1 MADINHPT
9 AGWGEAHA
17 SDQGLGQ
24 LVPITPVDRTFDAE
38 RNSAPAAANRRDSI
52 TKSGVEHN
60 TANLDSAQAVFPAT
74 AYPNVQAGGDKADTP
89 LVPTASG
96 TVAIAKSVC
105 DNTEQNSS
113 GSSKSL
119 NRSGNGNDLLFNL
132 SADSSMDPTGVDKNN
147 KPQVI
152 DEGTG
157 KGVKL
162 SDKGDKQT
170 TNQIP
175 MRTGTSSDLVSQDHG
190 VPTKNNARRMGVEF
204 PRLKNFEEIYRW
216 ALAQHK
222 AEFMKDDNK
231 PSASV
236 AVPMNIAK
244 ALPITAPGQ
253 SCGGRSSQDGSDRPS
268 IKDML
273 IKDEPIKDE
282 PIKDEPIKEEPIKD
296 MLIKGMPI
304 KDEPS
309 TWIAVPMN
317 TAEAPTIAA
326 HGQSD
331 GRPSSQ
337 DDLAMFDC
345 GNPSLCDFLADLRK
359 AAAKQVIEPQL
370 LGYVTS
376 YLLGC
381 IRSEPNVLKS
391 NISGGHSKNTQ
402 YLFVRVIADIYLA
415 QNVGGATPSAGL
427 SDELR
432 GASMRESESI
442 GSQMREV
449 QKMPDVGLLIAQGRI
464 DLLREEAKNSE
475 RKDEILEICCKTL
488 EVMIGEKAQYQLENK
503 RMRAVED
510 ENRKTISKL
519 KDETFRVHS
528 LVVDIQTGQ
537 RAQDVIQRR
546 LADAIQLLYNRD
558 VDLRDTTQVEDDS
571 ELIAVLQ
578 RSVMRKYKQLMDVG
592 SASGSAAGSGSG
604 SSWASGSGS
613 SRDKGKGKATMK

>member
-9 AGWGEAHA
+9 AGWGEAHV
-17 SDQGLGQ
+17 SDQGLRQ
-24 LVPITPVDRTFDAE
+24 LVPITPVDQTFDAE

-52 TKSGVEHN
+52 TKGGDEHN
-60 TANLDSAQAVFPAT
+60 TAQAVFSAT

-89 LVPTASG
+89 MVPTASG
-96 TVAIAKSVC
+96 AVAIAKSVC

-132 SADSSMDPTGVDKNN
+132 SVDSGMDPTGVDKNN

-170 TNQIP
+170 TNQVP

-190 VPTKNNARRMGVEF
+190 VPTKNNARHMGVEF
-204 PRLKNFEEIYRW
+204 PRLKNFDEIYRW

-253 SCGGRSSQDGSDRPS
+253 SCGGPSSQEGSDMP
-268 IKDML
+268 IKDVPTKNML
-273 IKDEPIKDE
+273 IKD
-282 PIKDEPIKEEPIKD
+282 
-296 MLIKGMPI
+296 MPI

-337 DDLAMFDC
+337 DNVDMFDC
-345 GNPSLCDFLADLRK
+345 GNPSRCDFLADLHK

-370 LGYVTS
+370 LGY
-376 YLLGC
+376 
-381 IRSEPNVLKS
+381 N
-391 NISGGHSKNTQ
+391 
-402 YLFVRVIADIYLA
+402 A
-415 QNVGGATPSAGL
+415 GGATPSAGL

-432 GASMRESESI
+432 GAS
-442 GSQMREV
+442 MREV

-475 RKDEILEICCKTL
+475 RKDEILEICFKTL

-537 RAQDVIQRR
+537 RSQDVIQRR

-578 RSVMRKYKQLMDVG
+578 RSVMRKYKQLMDMG
-592 SASGSAAGSGSG
+592 SASGSAAGSGS
-604 SSWASGSGS
+604 SWASGSGSGS
-613 SRDKGKGKATMK
+613 SRDKGKGKAMMK

>member
-17 SDQGLGQ
+17 SDQGLRQ
-24 LVPITPVDRTFDAE
+24 LVPITPVDQTFDAE

-52 TKSGVEHN
+52 TKGGDEHN
-60 TANLDSAQAVFPAT
+60 TAQAVFSAT

-89 LVPTASG
+89 MVPTASG
-96 TVAIAKSVC
+96 AVAIAKSVC

-132 SADSSMDPTGVDKNN
+132 SADSGMDPTGVDKNN

-170 TNQIP
+170 TNQVP
-175 MRTGTSSDLVSQDHG
+175 MRTGASSDLVSQDHG
-190 VPTKNNARRMGVEF
+190 VPTKNNARHMGVEF
-204 PRLKNFEEIYRW
+204 PRLKNFDEIYRW

-236 AVPMNIAK
+236 AVPMNITK

-253 SCGGRSSQDGSDRPS
+253 SCGGPSSQEGSDMPIKEVPTKNML
-268 IKDML
+268 IKDMP
-273 IKDEPIKDE
+273 IKDEPVKDMPTRDEPVKDEPVKDEPVKDEPIKDM
-282 PIKDEPIKEEPIKD
+282 PIKDEPIRD
-296 MLIKGMPI
+296 MPI
-304 KDEPS
+304 KDEPL
-309 TWIAVPMN
+309 TLIAVPMN

-337 DDLAMFDC
+337 DNFDMFDC
-345 GNPSLCDFLADLRK
+345 GNPSLCDFLTDFHK

-370 LGYVTS
+370 LGYNA
-376 YLLGC
+376 G
-381 IRSEPNVLKS
+381 
-391 NISGGHSKNTQ
+391 
-402 YLFVRVIADIYLA
+402 D
-415 QNVGGATPSAGL
+415 ATPSAGL

-475 RKDEILEICCKTL
+475 RKDEILEICFKTL

-537 RAQDVIQRR
+537 RSQDVIQRR

-578 RSVMRKYKQLMDVG
+578 RSVMRKYKQLMDMG
-592 SASGSAAGSGSG
+592 SASGSAAGSGS
-604 SSWASGSGS
+604 SWASSSGSGSGS
-613 SRDKGKGKATMK
+613 SRDKGKGKAMMK